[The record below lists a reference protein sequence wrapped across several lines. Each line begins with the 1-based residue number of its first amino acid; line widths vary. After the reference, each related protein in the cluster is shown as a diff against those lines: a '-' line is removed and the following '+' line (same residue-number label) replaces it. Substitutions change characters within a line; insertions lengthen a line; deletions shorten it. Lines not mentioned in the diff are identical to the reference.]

1 MKKFQIWPRIWKM
14 PNISLNREEKMK
26 KISSGLFSGIMASA
40 MVFGMSLAAQADNHE
55 GAMDVP
61 SIKSEVVLKG
71 LESPWDMAFLP
82 DGTMF
87 YTEKCKGLSVRAT
100 DGTVTALYGM
110 KDSKGFADSGSDLF
124 CEAQAGM
131 LGVVADRHFAKNRIL
146 YVYSSSTK
154 YRGDG
159 CKTNFEKCDGNIVMR
174 FKVSDDLKSV
184 SDRTDIVTDIQYKPF
199 ASDQPFGDPGAHN
212 GGRLRIGPGGYLW
225 VAGGD
230 RHRGICPQD
239 GQLLCGK
246 VLRIDMD
253 GNPHPDNN
261 PPEGF
266 DKRIYTYGHRN
277 VQGIDFRPS
286 DGKAFTAEHGPWHN
300 DEITALVNGGNAG
313 WDPAQNRGG
322 RGECPDEYCGYEP
335 NQKEGMDPAL
345 RAAYTPMSDTRFKDL
360 MPPTWNNNGFSQ
372 GTGSAAFLKGENWG
386 IYEGRLAVGIMGIG
400 FGGTPI
406 GSRIDMISITPDG
419 LGINGITRMPLG
431 FSKRFRGLV
440 MSPDNALYVAVDEGE
455 IYKVTAESTK

>member
-1 MKKFQIWPRIWKM
+1 MKETSA
-14 PNISLNREEKMK
+14 NLCT
-26 KISSGLFSGIMASA
+26 GVMAFALILGAPLS
-40 MVFGMSLAAQADNHE
+40 AQADSGH
-55 GAMDVP
+55 GMDVP
-61 SIKSEVVLKG
+61 KITSSVVLEG
-71 LESPWDMAFLP
+71 LEDPWDMAFLP

-87 YTEKCKGLSVRAT
+87 FTEKCKGLSVRT
-100 DGTVTALYGM
+100 KDGTVNPLYGM
-110 KDSKGFADSGSDLF
+110 TDTTGYADSGGDLF
-124 CEAQAGM
+124 CEGQAGM
-131 LGVVADRHFAKNRIL
+131 LGVVADRNFDKNRYL
-146 YVYSSSTK
+146 FVYSTSDK
-154 YRGDG
+154 YHGSD

-199 ASDQPFGDPGAHN
+199 DSDQPFGGPGAHN

-225 VAGGD
+225 VTGGD

-239 GQLLCGK
+239 GTLLCGK
-246 VLRIDMD
+246 VLRIDAD
-253 GNPHPDNN
+253 GNAHPDNN

-266 DKRIYTYGHRN
+266 DPRIYTYGHRN

-335 NQKEGMDPAL
+335 NQLEAMDPAL
-345 RAAYTPMSDTRFKDL
+345 RAAYTPMSDTRFDDL
-360 MPPTWNNNGFSQ
+360 MPATWNNNGFSQ
-372 GTGSAAFLKGENWG
+372 GTGSAAFLKGDNWG
-386 IYEGRLAVGIMGIG
+386 IYDGRLAVGIMGIA
-400 FGGTPI
+400 FGDTPE

-419 LGINGITRMPLG
+419 LGINGITQMPLG
-431 FSKRFRGLV
+431 FSERFRGLV
-440 MSPDNALYVAVDEGE
+440 MGPDGSLYVAVDGGN
-455 IYKVTAESTK
+455 IYKVTAESAK